1 MNHEQRWNALT
12 WNDDMSD
19 RREGID
25 MNTVYDAEDNA
36 DDTLAERGLPG
47 RGEAQFASETWY
59 EIAYDTYKYLNDRI

>member
-1 MNHEQRWNALT
+1 MDHEQRWNALT

-25 MNTVYDAEDNA
+25 MNAVYDAEDNA

-47 RGEAQFASETWY
+47 RGTAEFDSEVWH
-59 EIAYDTYKYLNDRI
+59 EIAYDSYMNRG